1 MFFRFKGHG
10 NTSKDFLKTD
20 MYLTACYIVQNYPI
34 RSSEQSLELYIKQ
47 NYRMSLK
54 DMCLNLLTQ
63 LTINETEDAELVLI
77 FNDPELDAIA
87 RIITYGNGVVP
98 GSRILQIALNQQ

>member
-1 MFFRFKGHG
+1 MFYAIIISKRFIFIAIKLSD
-10 NTSKDFLKTD
+10 NIISQIFSNPDINNL
-20 MYLTACYIVQNYPI
+20 LN
-34 RSSEQSLELYIKQ
+34 IKQ

-87 RIITYGNGVVP
+87 RIITYGNGVI
-98 GSRILQIALNQQ
+98 SRWRNS